1 MIQQSL
7 VLIKPDGVA
16 RALIGEIIGRFERI
30 GLKIVGMKMVWVDEE
45 FAFKHYTEDITKR
58 RGAHV
63 REWLST
69 YIVEGPVIA
78 MAIEGLHAIEAVRK
92 IVGSTEPK
100 TAPAGTIR
108 GDFALHSYSF
118 ADKKKKAIRNL
129 IHASGDKKDAKYELK
144 LWFKSKELHSY
155 ETVAEKH
162 LWK

>member
-1 MIQQSL
+1 MMEQTL
-7 VLIKPDGVA
+7 VLLKPDAVERG
-16 RALIGEIIGRFERI
+16 LIGKIITRFETA
-30 GLKIVGMKMVWVDEE
+30 GLKMIGMKMVWIDEE
-45 FAFKHYTEDITKR
+45 FAFKHYTEDIAKR

-78 MAIEGLHAIEAVRK
+78 IAIEGLHAIEAVRK

-100 TAPAGTIR
+100 SAPAGTIR
-108 GDFALHSYSF
+108 GDYALHSYSF
-118 ADKKKKAIRNL
+118 ADEKKKAIRNL
-129 IHASGDKKDAKYELK
+129 IHASGDLKDAKYEMK
-144 LWFKSKELHSY
+144 LWFTKEELHSY